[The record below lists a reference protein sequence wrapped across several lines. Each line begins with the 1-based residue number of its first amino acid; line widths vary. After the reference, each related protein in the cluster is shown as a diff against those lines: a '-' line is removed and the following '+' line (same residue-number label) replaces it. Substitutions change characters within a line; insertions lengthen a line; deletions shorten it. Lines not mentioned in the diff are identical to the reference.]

1 MQIDIYMNKES
12 GVQSLLAPLNDAQ
25 PCGENLE
32 ATPLLSGLNAFRV
45 FGETMLREPPPDWDA
60 LHDRA
65 AEALARSHDL
75 RALAHYAAASI
86 RGQGLGAFFDILG
99 VAAYWLE
106 TFWPGVYPLID
117 EDAVLRR
124 NALNSFA
131 DRLAILDALRRAPL
145 VAHPQLG
152 KVSLRDLEIASGQL
166 PLTEPDAKRPEE
178 AQIAATFSA
187 CPIEQLTETLKG
199 IEAASGAVRR
209 IETAMVSNGG
219 VEAAPSL
226 EPLSTF
232 LVRIQRVIRERMAS
246 HPQASQINT
255 PGPTSGTDGARPAG
269 TPSLTSI
276 QSRDDAIN
284 ALDAVSAFFRRTEPS
299 SPIPMFIERAKRLV
313 AKNFLEVLADVA
325 PDGVSQAR
333 LVGGVRDGE

>member
-1 MQIDIYMNKES
+1 MNKES
-12 GVQSLLAPLNDAQ
+12 GAQALLAPLSDAQ

-32 ATPLLSGLNAFRV
+32 VTPLLSGLNAFRV
-45 FGETMLREPPPDWDA
+45 FGATTLHEPPPDWDA

-75 RALAHYAAASI
+75 RVLAHYAAASI
-86 RGQGLGAFFDILG
+86 RGQGLGAFFEILG

-152 KVSLRDLEIASGQL
+152 KVSLRDLEIASGQI
-166 PLTEPDAKRPEE
+166 PLTEPEAKRPEE
-178 AQIAATFSA
+178 AQLSATFSA
-187 CPIEQLTETLKG
+187 CPIEKLTETLKG
-199 IEAASGAVRR
+199 IEAAIGAVRR
-209 IETAMVSNGG
+209 IETAMVSNAG
-219 VEAAPSL
+219 VEAAPTL
-226 EPLSTF
+226 EPLNTF
-232 LVRIQRVIRERMAS
+232 LVRIQRVVRERMAS
-246 HPQASQINT
+246 HPHASQIST
-255 PGPTSGTDGARPAG
+255 PDATGTGTDGARPAAAA
-269 TPSLTSI
+269 SLNSI
-276 QSRDDAIN
+276 QSREDAIS
-284 ALDAVSAFFRRTEPS
+284 ALDAVANFFRRSEPS

-325 PDGVSQAR
+325 PDGVSQAK
-333 LVGGVRDGE
+333 LVGGVRDE